1 MAENINNKDVSEKKN
16 IDKKERAKADSR
28 QGRHFSFGIREKL
41 FGGFALSLLAT
52 VVVGVVAYSLSASA
66 LISSYEDSM
75 TNALT
80 MTMEYLDFGFDSAV
94 SESEQLYYNTDLMR
108 WATGAVYN
116 DWTKKEIVDSVS
128 VDLSVKQKGNSFI
141 DNMYIIPQ
149 DGLSVVS
156 TYGSDAD
163 IAGFYNDLEG
173 SREGA
178 CFETLHGSWTGYHDY
193 IDKVFSEKYPDYSSD
208 RYACSYIRPMTTK
221 RACIVVDYSSETI
234 ANVLRGLNL
243 GENSY
248 AAFITADGREL
259 LLKGNSI
266 IKDGDFSFVDQAY
279 YQTAM
284 SENYATI
291 IEYVNYNSS
300 QYLFM
305 ITKSPNYGSAI
316 AALVPVSQ
324 VNAGADAI
332 KNITVPVILISL
344 VVVAG
349 IILFVIV
356 GITSTIA
363 LISRKLKV
371 VSGGDLTVTMDTK
384 RHDEFRILV
393 KNIADMISNSRNLI
407 HQVNTT
413 TANVSNSTAKLT
425 EATEVMSQSANKISL
440 AVDEMD
446 SGMNQQSQ
454 DAQDCLILMDELS
467 KQISAAVEIVGRM
480 NTITDGTKDLIT
492 SSMST
497 MDDLSSK
504 SADTTSITRNVTQNI
519 QKLEDSLSEVEKFV
533 SIVNGI
539 AEETSLLA
547 LNASI
552 EAARAGEAGRGFA
565 VVAQSVSNL
574 SSNTIEAANQ
584 IHNVMEQIKN
594 YANDTV
600 SVASQ
605 AEQIVLNQAGTVNDT
620 VHAFSSIN
628 EYMENLMKDISSLE
642 SAIEG
647 MEKHRNDTL
656 SAIESISSVS
666 EEAAASV
673 SVVNDSLKNQMT
685 MMDNLH
691 TSTVE
696 LNDRAREL
704 TEAVNA
710 FKI

>member
-1 MAENINNKDVSEKKN
+1 MAEKINKKVSDKKISGKKN
-16 IDKKERAKADSR
+16 TTKAGTEKDH
-28 QGRHFSFGIREKL
+28 HFVFGIREKL
-41 FGGFALSLLAT
+41 LGGFALSILAT
-52 VVVGVVAYSLSASA
+52 VIVGVVAYSLSASA
-66 LISSYEDSM
+66 LTSNYEDSM

-94 SESEQLYYNTDLMR
+94 SESEQLYYNTDLMK

-128 VDLSVKQKGNSFI
+128 IDLSVKQKGNSFV

-149 DGLSVVS
+149 EGLSVVS
-156 TYGSDAD
+156 TYNSDAD
-163 IAGFYNDLEG
+163 IAGFYGELENNKEG
-173 SREGA
+173 S
-178 CFETLHGSWTGYHDY
+178 CFETLSGSWTGYHDY

-234 ANVLRGLNL
+234 ADVLRGLNL

-259 LLKGNSI
+259 LLKGDNIVKNS
-266 IKDGDFSFVDQAY
+266 DFSFVDQTY
-279 YQTAM
+279 YKTAM

-291 IEYVNYNSS
+291 IEYVNYNNS

-305 ITKSPNYGSAI
+305 ITKSNNNGSAI
-316 AALVPVSQ
+316 AAMVPVSQ
-324 VNAGADAI
+324 VNAGANAI
-332 KNITVPVILISL
+332 KNVTVFAIIISVI
-344 VVVAG
+344 VVAA
-349 IILFVIV
+349 IILFVIA
-356 GITSTIA
+356 GITSTIGQ
-363 LISRKLKV
+363 ISKKLKV
-371 VSGGDLTVTMDTK
+371 VSGGDLTVTMNTK

-425 EATEVMSQSANKISL
+425 EATEVMTQSANKISL

-446 SGMNQQSQ
+446 TGMNQQSQ
-454 DAQDCLILMDELS
+454 DAQDCLVLMDELS
-467 KQISAAVEIVGRM
+467 KQITAAVEIVDRM
-480 NTITDGTKDLIT
+480 NTITDGTKELIT
-492 SSMST
+492 NSMST
-497 MDDLSSK
+497 MDDLSNK
-504 SADTTSITRNVTQNI
+504 SADTTNITRNVTQNI

-605 AEQIVLNQAGTVNDT
+605 AEQIVLNQADTVNDT
-620 VHAFSSIN
+620 VNAFGNIN

-642 SAIEG
+642 DTIEG

-666 EEAAASV
+666 EQAAASV

-696 LNDRAREL
+696 LGDRAREL